1 MRICQCQCQCQCL
14 PVCQCQCQC
23 HEIHDIAVCLV
34 CPRPSTKIP
43 IHGNHGMASQLSP
56 SPQPHYTE
64 RPIMTGLLCGN
75 NRTGSPTPFGV
86 GEIVSGLL
94 MDYENTKK
102 KIILMSNKDF
112 HLHQGINFDQ
122 LINILAIYHIF
133 DDDVIALRPL
143 FLSCISCIGS
153 SIYYLWHRL
162 ACLCNSFV
170 TLCQGVGV
178 RRMSHNT
185 EDTAQSVAYWY
196 IIKKECSITF
206 YWIAFR
212 KAMLVKSS
220 TLSFDS

>member
-1 MRICQCQCQCQCL
+1 
-14 PVCQCQCQC
+14 
-23 HEIHDIAVCLV
+23 
-34 CPRPSTKIP
+34 
-43 IHGNHGMASQLSP
+43 
-56 SPQPHYTE
+56 
-64 RPIMTGLLCGN
+64 
-75 NRTGSPTPFGV
+75 
-86 GEIVSGLL
+86 
-94 MDYENTKK
+94 
-102 KIILMSNKDF
+102 MSNKDF

-220 TLSFDS
+220 TLSFDSWSHRETTPHDNKASWTTRGLVCSYKANANANANANTNA